1 MTGAQADA
9 PGGWGRTF
17 RGGWLAWPLR
27 WLWVLCACGAVTAL
41 AAAPV
46 KVLTLQDAI
55 GPASADYVVRGLQQA
70 QQEGAPLVVL
80 ALDTPG
86 GLDTSMR
93 QIVQA
98 ILASPVPVV
107 TYVSPQ
113 GARAASAGTYILY
126 ASHIA
131 AMSPATTL
139 GAATPVAI
147 GMPGLPRPA
156 PPAAPNPAP
165 APGQDPASGTPPPP
179 AARAGADAMTAK
191 QVHDASA
198 FIRGLAQQ
206 HGRNAAWAEQAVRE
220 AVSLTA
226 EEALRAG
233 VVDVVA
239 TDLPDLLAQI
249 DGRSVRMAGGQ
260 MTLATRGL
268 DTRVEPP
275 DWRHRVLSVIANPS
289 FALMLLMVGIYG
301 LIFEFTSPGFGLPGT
316 VGAICLLLALF
327 ALQMLPVNYA
337 ALGLILLGFALLA
350 AELLTPTLGVLGVGG
365 VVAFLAG
372 GLLLFDRDIPGM
384 GVPLPLLFG
393 VALTSAAAVWL
404 GGQMALRARRAP
416 VVSGREDM
424 LGATGQVTAIGTGG
438 CWARVHGEQWRV
450 QATVPLAVGQSVR
463 VTGLQDLVLQVQAIE
478 TAAPAAPSTPSTQ
491 EPTP

>member
-1 MTGAQADA
+1 MVDVLAARVVRQVRTCWRMALH
-9 PGGWGRTF
+9 GWRVLT
-17 RGGWLAWPLR
+17 
-27 WLWVLCACGAVTAL
+27 LCALGLLCGTGL

-46 KVLTLQDAI
+46 KVLTVQDAI
-55 GPASADYVVRGLQQA
+55 GPASADYVVRGLQKA
-70 QQEGAPLVVL
+70 PQEGAVLVVL

-86 GLDTSMR
+86 GLDSSMR

-98 ILASPVPVV
+98 ILASPVPVA

-147 GMPGLPRPA
+147 GMPGSPGPAKPPPASEPPAPNSPDRPA
-156 PPAAPNPAP
+156 PAL
-165 APGQDPASGTPPPP
+165 SGP
-179 AARAGADAMTAK
+179 DAMTAK

-206 HGRNAAWAEQAVRE
+206 HGRNADWAERAVRE

-226 EEALRAG
+226 QEALREG

-249 DGRSVRMAGGQ
+249 DGRTVRLATGPL
-260 MTLATRGL
+260 TLATRGL
-268 DTRVEPP
+268 ASAVEPP

-350 AELLTPTLGVLGVGG
+350 AELLTPAFGVLGVGG

-393 VALTSAAAVWL
+393 VALSAALAVWL

-424 LGATGQVTAIGTGG
+424 LGALGQVSALNAEGA
-438 CWARVHGEQWRV
+438 WARVHGEQWRV
-450 QATVPLAVGQSVR
+450 HADTPLALGQTVQ
-463 VTGLQDLVLQVQAIE
+463 VLGLTGLILQVQPV
-478 TAAPAAPSTPSTQ
+478 AAADTSPPPSPSPT
-491 EPTP
+491 EPSP